1 MLKINNILVSQPKP
15 VDPKSAY
22 FDIQAKYKVNF
33 FFHQLI
39 RVEEL
44 TPKEFRAQHINILDY
59 NSIIIN
65 SRHAADHF
73 FHLCEEMRIK
83 VPENQ
88 HFYCI
93 SEQVAN
99 YLQHYIQV
107 RKRKV
112 FFGSHNKLEDLVPM
126 MKRRPADNFLMVFSD
141 VHNND
146 AIEMFKKH
154 RITVQPAIFY
164 RTVANVFTEEQKKDY
179 DMYVLFTPSGVASFL
194 QNYPEFEQ
202 GERVIAAAGKMTA
215 QALRDAGLRVDIET
229 PSPEF
234 PSIQS
239 AIDAFLK
246 ENHKR
251 IR

>member
-107 RKRKV
+107 RR
-112 FFGSHNKLEDLVPM
+112 G
-126 MKRRPADNFLMVFSD
+126 
-141 VHNND
+141 
-146 AIEMFKKH
+146 
-154 RITVQPAIFY
+154 Q
-164 RTVANVFTEEQKKDY
+164 
-179 DMYVLFTPSGVASFL
+179 G
-194 QNYPEFEQ
+194 
-202 GERVIAAAGKMTA
+202 GERKQPVSR
-215 QALRDAGLRVDIET
+215 L
-229 PSPEF
+229 
-234 PSIQS
+234 
-239 AIDAFLK
+239 
-246 ENHKR
+246 
-251 IR
+251 